1 MAVVA
6 GAIRPLN
13 LIAWPP
19 PSKLVP
25 LSRARRRHTGGV
37 ERSKPNPAVI
47 AALLAGH
54 VAVTALTW
62 RDLRHRSGDQV
73 RGSKKWWRVASA
85 ANTANSLVYWLIGR
99 KKSPQG
105 A

>member
-1 MAVVA
+1 
-6 GAIRPLN
+6 
-13 LIAWPP
+13 
-19 PSKLVP
+19 
-25 LSRARRRHTGGV
+25 V

-47 AALLAGH
+47 AALLVGH

-85 ANTANSLVYWLIGR
+85 ANTANSLIYWLIGR
-99 KKSPQG
+99 KRSPQVG
-105 A
+105 VTSDPL